1 MQGDVTSAQGWG
13 KDLVDH
19 YKETGEHAF
28 WSNRMFS
35 GMPHNYAYSAPI
47 FNIFSY
53 VSRVFSLYFLSG
65 NAFVVFLS
73 LIGFYIFMIALGCRH
88 WLSIIGAIA
97 YAFASFNLISIYAGH
112 VNKCLVMA
120 TMAPVIG
127 GIIFCYRKK
136 YLWGSIVTLVFTGM
150 NILWSHQ
157 QISYYLLIYS
167 DRKSVV

>member
-1 MQGDVTSAQGWG
+1 MSDTLKKSLPHIVAVLLFLGLSVIYFAPEVFDNKGLMQGDVTSAQGWG
-13 KDLVDH
+13 KDLADH

-28 WSNRMFS
+28 WSNRMFG

-47 FNIFSY
+47 FNIFSS

-97 YAFASFNLISIYAGH
+97 YAFASLN
-112 VNKCLVMA
+112 
-120 TMAPVIG
+120 
-127 GIIFCYRKK
+127 YRPKDFRR
-136 YLWGSIVTLVFTGM
+136 YG
-150 NILWSHQ
+150 
-157 QISYYLLIYS
+157 
-167 DRKSVV
+167 

>member
-1 MQGDVTSAQGWG
+1 
-13 KDLVDH
+13 
-19 YKETGEHAF
+19 
-28 WSNRMFS
+28 
-35 GMPHNYAYSAPI
+35 MPHNYAYSAPI

-127 GIIFCYRKK
+127 GIILCYRKK
-136 YLWGSIVTLVFTGM
+136 YLWGSIVTLVFTGL
-150 NILWSHQ
+150 NVLWSHQ
-157 QISYYLLIYS
+157 QISYYLLMMILVLAVVYLVYAIREHTLPDYFKS
-167 DRKSVV
+167 STTDRRASCRERV